1 MCSKCKP
8 AFATDLRFAMTEE
21 PRFGPANP
29 HPFAEYTK
37 LQADTFADLAVLG
50 QGVLV

>member
-1 MCSKCKP
+1 MGETWEYLKVQQK
-8 AFATDLRFAMTEE
+8 
-21 PRFGPANP
+21 
-29 HPFAEYTK
+29 EYTK